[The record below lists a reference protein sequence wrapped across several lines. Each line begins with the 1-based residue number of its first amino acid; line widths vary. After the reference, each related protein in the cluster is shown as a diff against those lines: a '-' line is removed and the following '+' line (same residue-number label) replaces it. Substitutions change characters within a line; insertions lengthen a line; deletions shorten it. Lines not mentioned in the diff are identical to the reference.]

1 MAYLI
6 AQLWLFLLIAFIIG
20 VLAGWFT
27 SRSTPDER

>member
-6 AQLWLFLLIAFIIG
+6 AQLWLFLLIAFFIG
-20 VLAGWFT
+20 VLTGWFT